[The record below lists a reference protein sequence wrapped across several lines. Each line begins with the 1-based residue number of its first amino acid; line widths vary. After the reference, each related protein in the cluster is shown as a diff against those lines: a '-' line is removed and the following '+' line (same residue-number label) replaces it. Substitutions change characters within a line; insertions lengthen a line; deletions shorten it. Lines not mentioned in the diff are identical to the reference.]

1 MSNKAAEHA
10 EHQITKGD
18 SQHGA
23 HTNNLQQEAQSLL
36 GGMVNNVKHAAQ
48 DVQHID
54 FSDPFKAAGD
64 AVRHAGAAVGHTA
77 EAAGSAVAKGV
88 EQGWHDLDKDKY
100 GHIFKHDIAHD
111 DPVKAVVYGTGAV
124 GLGVL
129 AVAVA
134 APEAIA
140 ATGVSAFATGTLGG
154 LAALNGA
161 AQYGW
166 DALNNK
172 K

>member
-1 MSNKAAEHA
+1 MP
-10 EHQITKGD
+10 T
-18 SQHGA
+18 
-23 HTNNLQQEAQSLL
+23 SLR
-36 GGMVNNVKHAAQ
+36 
-48 DVQHID
+48 
-54 FSDPFKAAGD
+54 SDYPINRSD
-64 AVRHAGAAVGHTA
+64 LVGHFP
-77 EAAGSAVAKGV
+77 AGSS
-88 EQGWHDLDKDKY
+88 
-100 GHIFKHDIAHD
+100 GHFHRNTH
-111 DPVKAVVYGTGAV
+111 PTKAVVYGTGAV

-134 APEAIA
+134 APYAIS

-166 DALNNK
+166 DAAFNNK